1 MTAHWAL
8 GKSAVLEESIIQHQ
22 CASYRQVEGEAGGDA
37 YDVAAA
43 SQHLRRQA
51 GPLRTEHVGCIQRMA
66 KRWQVGGV
74 VQQLHA
80 DQHTTFW
87 KAERIEIGEAPERD
101 VSGGIG
107 RIGQAPRA
115 RIEAGTDHEAER
127 GAEGVRGAQECAD
140 VGRFRDT
147 FDANAEIAA

>member
-8 GKSAVLEESIIQHQ
+8 GKSAVLEKSIIQHQ
-22 CASYRQVEGEAGGDA
+22 CASYRQIEGEAGGDA
-37 YDVAAA
+37 HDVAAA
-43 SQHLRRQA
+43 SQHRRRQA

-80 DQHTTFW
+80 DQHAILR
-87 KAERIEIGEAPERD
+87 KAQRIEIGEAPERD

-115 RIEAGTDHEAER
+115 RIEAGTDNEAER
-127 GAEGVRGAQECAD
+127 GAERVGSAQ
-140 VGRFRDT
+140 
-147 FDANAEIAA
+147 